1 VGRLFLLGLVS
12 VSGGA
17 AIFRPWVGIVAY
29 YLLAIL
35 GPQYIWWWVF
45 EGLRVSLIVALA
57 TLSGVFLSF
66 FRQHVDLDFLI
77 NWQNCWLGLLWF
89 CIAVSFFL
97 GPYVSSFASAG
108 LEPHQLFSITNT
120 IFVFYFCA
128 TLEIND
134 IRKLKYLT
142 LVFAFSTFYLTYW
155 ANHQYFSE
163 NWAQFNTGRLMGPSG
178 LDGGNIYKDEN
189 AFAMLFVTGLPFI
202 YYLGWECK
210 KRWLSWILWAIIPL
224 GWHAVF
230 LTGSRGGLVG
240 IATVMFSVIFLS
252 KKKIWAVPLM
262 AVFLIFYQ
270 WQAGDV
276 LTQRSQSIVDF
287 EGESSAE
294 DRLHAWAGG
303 LKIIA
308 DHPIVGVGIGSF
320 ITALPEYHDIRPMVA
335 HNTFIQFAAESGVGA
350 GLAYIVVVGLFF
362 VHALRIHRW
371 CPHFVDDQDMDKIN
385 LYNKASTAS
394 FSGLIVCSLFLSLNV
409 YEIFFVLLLF
419 NNALYQIC
427 LKKVRTKITG
437 TSD

>member
-1 VGRLFLLGLVS
+1 
-12 VSGGA
+12 
-17 AIFRPWVGIVAY
+17 
-29 YLLAIL
+29 
-35 GPQYIWWWVF
+35 
-45 EGLRVSLIVALA
+45 
-57 TLSGVFLSF
+57 
-66 FRQHVDLDFLI
+66 
-77 NWQNCWLGLLWF
+77 
-89 CIAVSFFL
+89 
-97 GPYVSSFASAG
+97 
-108 LEPHQLFSITNT
+108 
-120 IFVFYFCA
+120 
-128 TLEIND
+128 
-134 IRKLKYLT
+134 
-142 LVFAFSTFYLTYW
+142 
-155 ANHQYFSE
+155 
-163 NWAQFNTGRLMGPSG
+163 MGPSG

-230 LTGSRGGLVG
+230 LTGSRGGMVG

-437 TSD
+437 TYD